1 MGSHTVPSLILVAM
15 LGLVPFSASPAAAQ
29 VQSDSFEERL
39 YFPTGDASVAKPL
52 RLSIDIV
59 VQGKVVTKTFDVTTI
74 KKWQPP
80 ARAQGESASDY
91 LKDLTKAAAAAS
103 LAKAMEIQKA
113 INTNFAAE
121 FKQLGQMAT
130 LDTYSQTFAYK
141 NLNTQDA
148 IRKSTKFDMLT
159 QAADLSMV
167 VIPGVRLSKDLRVD
181 RPVRETDFGTG
192 ENGGIGRY
200 RGGGTSTQGFM
211 GEPVPGVPSFATGF
225 DALGNGSLVSLGIEG
240 LFIASLTPTSG
251 ESADDVLRGLTLAL
265 DENGI
270 PATFDPILA
279 EVSLNTPLLGNR
291 GFFWGNDDPGLVF
304 TISFGGGAVPE
315 PASLLLLGSG
325 LTVCACVAW
334 RYHRPKQ
341 LRHLRTPEARSNV
354 SAIGD

>member
-1 MGSHTVPSLILVAM
+1 MVSHSVPSLMLVVV
-15 LGLVPFSASPAAAQ
+15 LGLGPFSASPAAAQ
-29 VQSDSFEERL
+29 VQSESFEERL

-80 ARAQGESASDY
+80 ARPPGTSAADY
-91 LKDLTKAAAAAS
+91 LKDLTKAATTAS

-130 LDTYSQTFAYK
+130 LDTYNQTFAYK

-159 QAADLSMV
+159 QTADLSLV
-167 VIPGVRLSKDLRVD
+167 VIPGVRLSKDLKVD

-192 ENGGIGRY
+192 ENGGIGQY
-200 RGGGTSTQGFM
+200 RGGTGAQGFM
-211 GEPVPGVPSFATGF
+211 GEVPGVPSFATGF
-225 DALGNGSLVSLGIEG
+225 DPLGNGSLVSLGIEG
-240 LFIASLTPTSG
+240 LFIASLTPTPG
-251 ESADDVLRGLTLAL
+251 ESADDVLRSLTLEL

-270 PATFDPILA
+270 PATFDPLLA
-279 EVSLNTPLLGNR
+279 EVSLNTPLLGDQ

-325 LTVCACVAW
+325 LTACAFVAW
-334 RYHRPKQ
+334 RHRRPKQ
-341 LRHLRTPEARSNV
+341 LALRTPEAV
-354 SAIGD
+354 AAAPGAPGV

>member
-1 MGSHTVPSLILVAM
+1 MGSHTVASLVLVAV
-15 LGLVPFSASPAAAQ
+15 LELAPFSAPPAAAQ
-29 VQSDSFEERL
+29 VQSDSFEDRL

-80 ARAQGESASDY
+80 ARPPGTSAADY
-91 LKDLTKAAAAAS
+91 LKDLTKAATAAS

-141 NLNTQDA
+141 NLNTQDM
-148 IRKSTKFDMLT
+148 IRKATKFDMLT
-159 QAADLSMV
+159 QVADLSLV
-167 VIPGVRLSKDLRVD
+167 VIPGVRLSKDLNVD

-200 RGGGTSTQGFM
+200 RGGGTGVQGFM
-211 GEPVPGVPSFATGF
+211 GELVPGVPSFATGF
-225 DALGNGSLVSLGIEG
+225 DPLGNGSLVSLGIEG
-240 LFIASLTPTSG
+240 LFIASLTPTVG
-251 ESADDVLRGLTLAL
+251 ESADEVLRALTLEL
-265 DENGI
+265 EENGI
-270 PATFDPILA
+270 PATFDPLVA
-279 EVSLNTPLLGNR
+279 EVSLNTPLLGDQ
-291 GFFWGNDDPGLVF
+291 GFFWGNDDPGLIF

-325 LTVCACVAW
+325 LTACACVAW
-334 RYHRPKQ
+334 RYYRRKQ
-341 LRHLRTPEARSNV
+341 VGLRTPEARS
-354 SAIGD
+354 